1 MYVRLLSLT
10 LDKDVRLES
19 LTYIHKGAIMNVC
32 KEFLRHSR
40 RDFLRI
46 GGMSLCGVSLLDLL
60 AAQAGPA
67 AGQAP
72 RAKQMICVWLGGGP
86 PHTDMF
92 DMKPDA
98 PADYRGE
105 FKPIPT
111 KTPGL
116 QVCELMPGLAQLS
129 EKYTII
135 RSVTTMNKPG
145 DHARAPFYWLT
156 GNPRLP
162 SGTAEYPMY
171 GSAVSK
177 FRPGAVD
184 LPTFVTLGII
194 DVHTINAIGP
204 SFLGPAHSP
213 FILDPTKS
221 GDAISRML
229 VPQLELPSLERN
241 ADLLKAVDGRLRRQ
255 DQLDPLVEGLDQ
267 HQQTAFNMLRSPKL
281 RQALDLSKEDPKTI
295 DRYTRNKIDKTR
307 YPAGNQLHFLLAR
320 RLIETGVPIVHFNLG
335 YWDWHG
341 ENFVAGRQQ
350 IPMFDAGMSALLQ
363 DLSER
368 GLLDSTIV
376 LALGEMGRHP
386 KCGTA
391 KNAGRDHWDYAQF
404 VLAAGGG
411 FKGGNIVGATD
422 KQGSQ
427 VTDKFY
433 KIESFGRTLYHLL
446 GIDPDTIVTT
456 RSNRPVKLIAE
467 DAPLIKEAV
476 A

>member
-1 MYVRLLSLT
+1 MKTCSLFRR
-10 LDKDVRLES
+10 V
-19 LTYIHKGAIMNVC
+19 N
-32 KEFLRHSR
+32 R

-46 GGMSLCGVSLLDLL
+46 GGMSLCGVTLLDLL
-60 AAQAGPA
+60 AARARADSVSGPK
-67 AGQAP
+67 
-72 RAKQMICVWLGGGP
+72 AKHMICCWMGGGP

-92 DMKPDA
+92 DMKPDS
-98 PADYRGE
+98 PEEYRGE

-111 KTPGL
+111 NVPGI
-116 QVCELMPGLAQLS
+116 QICELMPELARLAD
-129 EKYTII
+129 KYTII

-145 DHARAPFYWLT
+145 DHSQAPFYWLT

-162 SGTAEYPMY
+162 SGTAEFPMY
-171 GSAVSK
+171 GSSVSK
-177 FRPGAVD
+177 FRPGPGD
-184 LPTFVTLGII
+184 LPTFVTLGEI
-194 DVHTINAIGP
+194 DVHTHNAIGP

-221 GDAISRML
+221 GDAISKML
-229 VPQLELPSLERN
+229 VPQMELPAMDRN
-241 ADLLKAVDGRLRRQ
+241 ADLLKAVDGKLRRQ

-267 HQQTAFNMLRSPKL
+267 YQQTAFNMLRSPKL
-281 RQALDLSKEDPKTI
+281 REALDLSKESDKVI
-295 DRYTRNKIDKTR
+295 ARYTRNKLEKTR
-307 YPAGNQLHFLLAR
+307 YLAGSQLHFLLAR
-320 RLIETGVPIVHFNLG
+320 RLVEAGVPVVHFNLG

-350 IPMFDAGMSALLQ
+350 IPMFDAGLSALLI
-363 DLSER
+363 DLDER

-386 KCGTA
+386 KCGTQ

-422 KQGSQ
+422 KTGSQ

-433 KIESFGRTLYHLL
+433 KVESFGRTLYHLL
-446 GIDPDTIVTT
+446 GIDPETTVLT

-467 DAPLIKEAV
+467 DVPIIKEAL

>member
-1 MYVRLLSLT
+1 MSTCSLFKQVT
-10 LDKDVRLES
+10 
-19 LTYIHKGAIMNVC
+19 
-32 KEFLRHSR
+32 R

-46 GGMSLCGVSLLDLL
+46 GGSSLCGVAMTDVLR
-60 AAQAGPA
+60 AA
-67 AGQAP
+67 AGTSQT
-72 RAKQMICVWLGGGP
+72 RKAKHLICCWMGGGP

-98 PADYRGE
+98 PDDIRGE
-105 FKPIPT
+105 FRPIQT
-111 KTPGL
+111 NVNGI
-116 QVCELMPGLAQLS
+116 QIGELMPQLAKLAD
-129 EKYTII
+129 KYTII

-162 SGTAEYPMY
+162 SGTDEFPMY
-171 GSAVSK
+171 GSTVSK
-177 FRPGAVD
+177 LRPGPVD
-184 LPTFVTLGII
+184 LPSFATLGII
-194 DVHTINAIGP
+194 DVHTINAIAP
-204 SFLGPAHSP
+204 SFLGPAYNP
-213 FILDPTKS
+213 LILDPTKQ
-221 GDAISRML
+221 GDAISKML
-229 VPQLELPSLERN
+229 VPQLELPALERH
-241 ADLLKAVDGRLRRQ
+241 ADLLKALDGGLRKQ
-255 DQLDPLVEGLDQ
+255 EQLDPLIEGLDK

-281 RQALDLSKEDPKTI
+281 REALDLSKEPIKTI
-295 DRYTRNKIDKTR
+295 ERYTRNKMEKTR

-320 RLIETGVPIVHFNLG
+320 RLVEAGVPVVHFNLG

-350 IPMFDAGMSALLQ
+350 IPMFDAGLSALLN

-368 GLLDSTIV
+368 GLLESTIV

-386 KCGTA
+386 KCGTQ

-404 VLAAGGG
+404 ILAAGGG
-411 FKGGNIVGATD
+411 FKGGAIVGATD
-422 KQGSQ
+422 KHGSQ

-433 KIESFGRTLYHLL
+433 KVESFGRTLYHLL

-467 DAPLIKEAV
+467 DAPIIKEAI

>member
-1 MYVRLLSLT
+1 MS
-10 LDKDVRLES
+10 
-19 LTYIHKGAIMNVC
+19 VC
-32 KEFLRHSR
+32 EQFRRHSR

-46 GGMSLCGVSLLDLL
+46 GGMSLCGVTLLDVL
-60 AAQAGPA
+60 AAQGRSPSQPA
-67 AGQAP
+67 A
-72 RAKQMICVWLGGGP
+72 RAKHMICVWMGGGP

-98 PADYRGE
+98 PAEYRGE

-111 KTPGL
+111 NVPGI
-116 QVCELMPGLAQLS
+116 QVCELMPNLAKLAD
-129 EKYTII
+129 KYTII
-135 RSVTTMNKPG
+135 RSVTTMNQPG

-177 FRPGAVD
+177 LRPGPAD
-184 LPTFVTLGII
+184 LPTFATLGII
-194 DVHTINAIGP
+194 DVHTINAIAP

-213 FILDPTKS
+213 LILDPTKS

-229 VPQLELPSLERN
+229 MPQMELPALDRN
-241 ADLLKAVDGRLRRQ
+241 ADLLKAVDGRLRQ
-255 DQLDPLVEGLDQ
+255 QGQLDPLIEGLDQ
-267 HQQTAFNMLRSPKL
+267 HQQTAFNMLRSPRL

-295 DRYTRNKIDKTR
+295 ERYTRNKMEKTR
-307 YPAGNQLHFLLAR
+307 YPSGSQLHFLLAR
-320 RLIETGVPIVHFNLG
+320 RLVEAGVPIVHFNLG

-350 IPMFDAGMSALLQ
+350 IPMFDTGLSALLQ
-363 DLSER
+363 DLDER
-368 GLLDSTIV
+368 GLLQSTIV
-376 LALGEMGRHP
+376 VALGEMGRHP

-411 FKGGNIVGATD
+411 FKGGTIVGATD
-422 KQGSQ
+422 KHGSQ

-433 KIESFGRTLYHLL
+433 KVESFGRTLYHLL

-467 DAPLIKEAV
+467 DAPLIKEAIV
-476 A
+476 